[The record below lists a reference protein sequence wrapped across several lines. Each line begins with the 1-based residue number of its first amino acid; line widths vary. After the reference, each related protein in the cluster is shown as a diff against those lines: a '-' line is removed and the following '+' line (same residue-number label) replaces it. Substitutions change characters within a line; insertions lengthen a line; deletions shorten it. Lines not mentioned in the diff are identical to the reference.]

1 MPHRVIQKR
10 KSSIAVVKQGSSQ
23 QGTMR
28 TVNAGGVPMPVP
40 QKREN
45 LVRGGIIGGGLAMAA
60 LAFTPVG
67 PLAILGGGAVG
78 LFLGGAIGNS
88 VDEEKARR

>member
-1 MPHRVIQKR
+1 MSQRRR
-10 KSSIAVVKQGSSQ
+10 KSGSMVVKQGSSK

-28 TVNAGGVPMPVP
+28 TVNAGGVPVPVP

-45 LVRGGIIGGGLAMAA
+45 LVKGGLIGGGVTMGLLA
-60 LAFTPVG
+60 LTPAG
-67 PLAILGGGAVG
+67 PAAILLGGAAG
-78 LFLGGAIGNS
+78 LLFGGAIGNS